1 MLPKFGA
8 IGALL
13 IRRAVAVYIMT
24 ASDYAQAAA
33 ATLLVAAGLW
43 LVGSVLLS
51 ALRTVVVP
59 RGEPRKLTALVF
71 LSVRRSIDLPLR
83 RASAHQR
90 EQLLQRYAPVALV
103 LLAGTWA
110 VLVIIGFTPLHWAL
124 GDIGWIEA
132 LQVSGSSLTTLGF
145 ASADDA
151 PSRLVEILEALI
163 GLGLVGLL
171 ISFLPTIYN
180 SYSHREI
187 LVTQLSSRAGQPPSA
202 ASFVTRQQSIRGLEN
217 LEETWAEWEDW
228 FSFVEESHSSYPSLI
243 YFRSGEGR
251 SWLTAAGALLDSAA
265 MIEAAVNIPKQPSAA
280 LCLRSGFLSLQVVAA
295 QFSIPFNPAPQP
307 DDPIRVSR
315 SEFNECWD
323 SMAAA
328 GVPLVA
334 DQDQAWRDW
343 SGWRVNYEDPLLG
356 LCSLAEPPWALWSS
370 DRVEPVKRR
379 IWATIWRLMRTDSV

>member
-1 MLPKFGA
+1 MLPKFNA
-8 IGALL
+8 IGDFLM
-13 IRRAVAVYIMT
+13 RRATVVCIMT
-24 ASDYAQAAA
+24 PSGIAQAVGAA
-33 ATLLVAAGLW
+33 LLVAAGLW

-51 ALRTVVVP
+51 ALHTVVVP
-59 RGEPRKLTALVF
+59 RGERPKLTALIF
-71 LSVRRSIDLPLR
+71 LSVRRSLDLPLR
-83 RASAHQR
+83 RASAHRR

-124 GDIGWIEA
+124 GELNWLEA

-145 ASADDA
+145 VSADPT
-151 PSRLVEILEALI
+151 PSRLIEILEALI

-180 SYSHREI
+180 SYSQREI
-187 LVTQLSSRAGQPPSA
+187 LVAQLSSRAGQPPSA
-202 ASFVTRQQSIRGLEN
+202 ANFVIRQQSIRGLEN

-251 SWLTAAGALLDSAA
+251 SWVTAAGALLDSAA
-265 MIEAAVNIPKQPSAA
+265 MIEAAVDIPNQPSAA
-280 LCLRSGFLSLQVVAA
+280 LCLRSGFLCLREVAA
-295 QFSIPFNPAPQP
+295 QFLIQFNPSPQP

-315 SEFNECWD
+315 SEFDECWNSLD
-323 SMAAA
+323 AA

-343 SGWRVNYEDPLLG
+343 SGWRVNYEDALLG
-356 LCSLAEPPWALWSS
+356 LCALAEPPWALWSS

-379 IWATIWRLMRTDSV
+379 IWATIWRLLRTESV

>member
-1 MLPKFGA
+1 
-8 IGALL
+8 
-13 IRRAVAVYIMT
+13 MT
-24 ASDYAQAAA
+24 PSGIAQAAGA
-33 ATLLVAAGLW
+33 ALLVAAGLW

-51 ALRTVVVP
+51 ALHTVVVP
-59 RGEPRKLTALVF
+59 RGERPKLTALVF
-71 LSVRRSIDLPLR
+71 LSVRRSLDLPLR
-83 RASAHQR
+83 RASAHRR

-124 GDIGWIEA
+124 GELNWIEA

-145 ASADDA
+145 VSADPT
-151 PSRLVEILEALI
+151 PSRLIEILEALI

-180 SYSHREI
+180 SYSQREI
-187 LVTQLSSRAGQPPSA
+187 LVAQLSSRAGQPPSA
-202 ASFVTRQQSIRGLEN
+202 ANFVIRQQSIRGLEN

-265 MIEAAVNIPKQPSAA
+265 MIEAAVDIPNQPSAA
-280 LCLRSGFLSLQVVAA
+280 LCLRSGFLCLREVAA
-295 QFSIPFNPAPQP
+295 QFLIQFDPSPQP

-315 SEFNECWD
+315 SEFDECWN
-323 SMAAA
+323 SLEAA

-343 SGWRVNYEDPLLG
+343 SGWRVNYEDALLG
-356 LCSLAEPPWALWSS
+356 LCALAEPPWALWSS

-379 IWATIWRLMRTDSV
+379 IWATIWRLVRTESV

>member
-1 MLPKFGA
+1 
-8 IGALL
+8 
-13 IRRAVAVYIMT
+13 
-24 ASDYAQAAA
+24 
-33 ATLLVAAGLW
+33 
-43 LVGSVLLS
+43 
-51 ALRTVVVP
+51 
-59 RGEPRKLTALVF
+59 LVF
-71 LSVRRSIDLPLR
+71 LSVRRSLDLPLR
-83 RASAHQR
+83 RASPHRR

-124 GDIGWIEA
+124 GELNWLEA

-145 ASADDA
+145 VSADPA

-180 SYSHREI
+180 SYSQREI
-187 LVTQLSSRAGQPPSA
+187 LVAQLSSRAGQPPSA
-202 ASFVTRQQSIRGLEN
+202 ANFVIRQQSIRGLEN

-251 SWLTAAGALLDSAA
+251 SWVTAAGALLDSAA
-265 MIEAAVNIPKQPSAA
+265 MIEAAVDIPNQPSAA
-280 LCLRSGFLSLQVVAA
+280 LCLRSGFLCLQEVAA
-295 QFSIPFNPAPQP
+295 QFLIPFNPAPQP
-307 DDPIRVSR
+307 SDPIRVTR
-315 SEFNECWD
+315 AEFNLCWD

-343 SGWRVNYEDPLLG
+343 SGWRVNYEDALLG
-356 LCSLAEPPWALWSS
+356 LCARAEPPWALWSS

-379 IWATIWRLMRTDSV
+379 VWSTVWRLARPTSA

>member
-1 MLPKFGA
+1 MLPKFNA
-8 IGALL
+8 IGDFLM
-13 IRRAVAVYIMT
+13 RRATVVCIMT
-24 ASDYAQAAA
+24 PSGIAQAVGAA
-33 ATLLVAAGLW
+33 LLVAAGLW

-51 ALRTVVVP
+51 ALHTVVVP
-59 RGEPRKLTALVF
+59 RGERPKLTALIF
-71 LSVRRSIDLPLR
+71 LSVRRSLDLPLR
-83 RASAHQR
+83 RASAHRR

-124 GDIGWIEA
+124 GELNWIEA

-145 ASADDA
+145 VSADPT
-151 PSRLVEILEALI
+151 PSRLIEILEALI

-180 SYSHREI
+180 SYSQREI
-187 LVTQLSSRAGQPPSA
+187 LVAQLSSRAGQPPSA
-202 ASFVTRQQSIRGLEN
+202 ANFVIRQQSIRGLEN

-251 SWLTAAGALLDSAA
+251 SWVTAAGALLDSAA
-265 MIEAAVNIPKQPSAA
+265 MIEAAVDIPNQPSAA
-280 LCLRSGFLSLQVVAA
+280 LCLRSGFLCLREVAA
-295 QFSIPFNPAPQP
+295 QFLIQFNPSPQP

-315 SEFNECWD
+315 SEFDECWNSLD
-323 SMAAA
+323 AA

-343 SGWRVNYEDPLLG
+343 SGWRVNYEDALLG
-356 LCSLAEPPWALWSS
+356 LCALAEPPWALWSS

-379 IWATIWRLMRTDSV
+379 IWATIWRLLRTESV